1 MDVLKEFALYLCTEK
16 ELKESTVHIY
26 VNDVK
31 MILSELDKDIRSVSK
46 DDIIALSERLRATKS
61 AASIARAI
69 CSTRIFFSFLK
80 KSGICE
86 TNPLDEVHFT
96 YNRQG
101 KKASSADIEKL
112 VEASGGKTFTCMR
125 DRAVLELLST
135 TKIKQTELMDLRVRD
150 ADILNRKIQMPNGK
164 EITLNASA
172 VAALNDYLMYILLY
186 KHARPDSPLIMNA
199 EGDRLSRQGYW
210 KIVKK
215 IARQAGL
222 DAGLSPVLL
231 REKYAQGSQ
240 DGVTA

>member
-1 MDVLKEFALYLCTEK
+1 MDVLNKFGEYLFTTK
-16 ELKESTVHIY
+16 NLKESTVHIY
-26 VNDVK
+26 RNDVK
-31 MILSELDKDIRSVSK
+31 MILSELDKDVRQISK
-46 DDIIALSERLRATKS
+46 EDIDRLCESLRATKS
-61 AASIARAI
+61 AASIARAV
-69 CSTRIFFSFLK
+69 CSTRIFFAFLK
-80 KSGICE
+80 ETGVRE
-86 TNPLDEVHFT
+86 TNPLDDVHFS

-101 KKASSADIEKL
+101 KKASVAEVEKL

-150 ADILNRKIQMPNGK
+150 ADVLNGKIQMPSGK
-164 EITLNASA
+164 EIELNQSA
-172 VAALNDYLMYILLY
+172 AAAMNDYLMYILLY

-199 EGDRLSRQGYW
+199 EGERLSRQGYW

-222 DAGLSPVLL
+222 DTGLSPVLL

-240 DGVTA
+240 NSVTA